1 MHNGFTGHSKQ
12 REKPGHSAFSG
23 QLTKTE
29 KRAQNRLGREIKNPC
44 YSIEL
49 SSCLLSSVD
58 RELFICKYMGHFP
71 SFPHTLEVNHLLMNV
86 FSVLVTAQTGGFN
99 ATSAQHNFFSFII
112 VFVAFSFK
120 CLCGLLDF
128 PRQLASRKHK
138 HRDGQGP
145 GSPRPVT
152 NAKSLG

>member
-1 MHNGFTGHSKQ
+1 MALKAEGEARPLSVLRSIDQKG
-12 REKPGHSAFSG
+12 
-23 QLTKTE
+23 
-29 KRAQNRLGREIKNPC
+29 KRAQNRLGREIKNPR
-44 YSIEL
+44 YFIEL
-49 SSCLLSSVD
+49 SNCLSSSVD
-58 RELFICKYMGHFP
+58 RELFICKHIRHFP
-71 SFPHTLEVNHLLMNV
+71 SFPHTLEVNHLLMNI

-128 PRQLASRKHK
+128 PRQLASRKHR

-145 GSPRPVT
+145 DSPRPVT

>member
-1 MHNGFTGHSKQ
+1 MDEEREIQHLQKRDRVHNGFTGHSKQ

-23 QLTKTE
+23 QLAKKE

-58 RELFICKYMGHFP
+58 RELFICKYIGHFP

-99 ATSAQHNFFSFII
+99 ATSAQHNFFH
-112 VFVAFSFK
+112 
-120 CLCGLLDF
+120 L
-128 PRQLASRKHK
+128 
-138 HRDGQGP
+138 
-145 GSPRPVT
+145 
-152 NAKSLG
+152 